1 MFSCLDLV
9 VLVDDEMM
17 VDLVGVVSFFRG
29 STGLIG
35 GVEDRINFQE
45 YNPKNLQGDMFSS
58 TATLDYLLTCSYIR
72 HNNNSFFIYNLN
84 RE

>member
-29 STGLIG
+29 GGGSTGLIG

-45 YNPKNLQGDMFSS
+45 HNPKNLQGDMFSS
-58 TATLDYLLTCSYIR
+58 TRLLTYM
-72 HNNNSFFIYNLN
+72 
-84 RE
+84 